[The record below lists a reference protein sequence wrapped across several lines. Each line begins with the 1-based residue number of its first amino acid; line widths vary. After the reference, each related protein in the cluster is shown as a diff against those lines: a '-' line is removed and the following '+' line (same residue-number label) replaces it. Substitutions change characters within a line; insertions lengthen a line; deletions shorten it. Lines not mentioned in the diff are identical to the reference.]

1 MSQNTPPQDL
11 PSALTDPG
19 LADRLAQTAPAVF
32 LDYDG
37 VLSPIVERPED
48 ATLAPETKQALVRLA
63 GRCPVAIVS
72 GRDLADVRGMVDVD
86 GLVYAG
92 SHGWD
97 IEGLDVEADP
107 RGEAYLPALAVAE
120 REATERLADVPGARV
135 ERKRYAIA
143 VHYRQVDDAAVDG
156 LEAVVRDVAAG
167 HPELRV
173 TGGKRIFE
181 LRPDLEWNKG
191 TAVTW
196 LLEQLGL
203 DRPDVVPIYIGDDET
218 DEDAFRAL
226 AGRGIGV
233 IVGPEVPSAASYR
246 LDDVDQAR
254 EFLELLADMCEG
266 SRST

>member
-1 MSQNTPPQDL
+1 MITASRDL
-11 PSALTDPG
+11 PSALSDQA
-19 LADRLAQTAPAVF
+19 LAHRLANHEPAVF

-37 VLSPIVERPED
+37 VLSPIVEHPED
-48 ATLAPETKQALVRLA
+48 AILDPATRQALVRLA
-63 GRCPVAIVS
+63 DRVPVAIVS

-97 IEGLDVEADP
+97 IEGLDAQVEA
-107 RGEAYLPALAVAE
+107 RGEEYLESLRAAE
-120 REATERLADVPGARV
+120 HELYERVNDIAGVRV

-143 VHYRQVDDAAVDG
+143 VHFRQVDDANVDG
-156 LEAVVRDVAAG
+156 LERVVREVAAE
-167 HPELRV
+167 HPDLRV

-196 LLEQLGL
+196 LVGQLGL
-203 DRPDVVPIYIGDDET
+203 ERDDVVPIYIGDDET

-226 AGRGIGV
+226 SGCGVGV
-233 IVGPEVPSAASYR
+233 IVEPDTAETAASHM
-246 LDDVDQAR
+246 LADTGQVVD
-254 EFLELLADMCEG
+254 FLELLAQVSDDRG
-266 SRST
+266 SA